1 MSKIAAQSHPRVHLS
16 SGDSVI
22 FTSKII
28 PGNEPPI
35 GRLHSQLAARGI
47 TVIDEKD
54 HKDIHVSGH
63 PRRDELRRMYSWV
76 KPKISVPVHG
86 EARHLAAH
94 ANLARSLNTPE
105 SWVISDGDVLRLG
118 PGPAEVIGTVS
129 SGKLAVDGTR
139 LIAPDHTA
147 FGARRRLMR
156 DGAVF
161 VSLVVDKDGWL
172 AAPPAIQGQGIIDAD
187 NEDVVVKGLVE
198 AVQEALDSDKLDND
212 DKKLREA
219 GRLAVRRT
227 LVALYGKRP
236 VIEVQIVR
244 I

>member
-1 MSKIAAQSHPRVHLS
+1 
-16 SGDSVI
+16 
-22 FTSKII
+22 
-28 PGNEPPI
+28 
-35 GRLHSQLAARGI
+35 
-47 TVIDEKD
+47 
-54 HKDIHVSGH
+54 
-63 PRRDELRRMYSWV
+63 
-76 KPKISVPVHG
+76 
-86 EARHLAAH
+86 
-94 ANLARSLNTPE
+94 
-105 SWVISDGDVLRLG
+105 LG
-118 PGPAEVIGTVS
+118 PGPAEVIGTVF

-172 AAPPAIQGQGIIDAD
+172 AAPPAIQGQGIIDAE
-187 NEDVVVKGLVE
+187 NEDVVVKGLVK

-212 DKKLREA
+212 DKKLREV

-236 VIEVQIVR
+236 VIEVQLVR
-244 I
+244 V